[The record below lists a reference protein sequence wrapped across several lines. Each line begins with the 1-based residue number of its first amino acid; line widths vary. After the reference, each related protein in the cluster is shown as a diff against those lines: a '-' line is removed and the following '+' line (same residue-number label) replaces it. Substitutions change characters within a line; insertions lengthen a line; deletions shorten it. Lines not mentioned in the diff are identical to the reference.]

1 MSKKISILG
10 STGSIGVQ
18 TLQVVDEHPEDFE
31 ILYLSTNRSIEKLY
45 EQVQKY
51 KPKAVVICDY
61 EKYREFRDY
70 SLPNLRVLY
79 GAEGLCEIASDKQND
94 LIVSAIVGFSG
105 LKPTIVALESG
116 IDVALANKETI
127 VVSGSIIKD
136 IINRNN
142 AKLISVDSEHN
153 AILQCLVGEDINS
166 VEKVILTASGGP
178 FFEMDTNLFNK
189 VTVEEALAHPRW
201 NMGRKITIDS
211 ATLMNKG
218 LEVIEAHW
226 LFDFPSDKIQVLI
239 HPESIIHSMVQFID
253 GSIKAQLGVPD
264 MRIPISFALN
274 YPKRK
279 EYSFPRVNFVE
290 ISKLTFLEPDF
301 EKFPCL
307 KLAYRA
313 LESNGTAPTV
323 LNAANEVAVNAF
335 LDNVIRFDQIPICV
349 EFALNKIENIPNP
362 TLEDVFQIDEYTR
375 KITNQFI
382 MNNLK

>member
-18 TLQVVDEHPEDFE
+18 TLQVVDEHS
-31 ILYLSTNRSIEKLY
+31 LSTNRSIEKLY

-94 LIVSAIVGFSG
+94 LIVSAIV
-105 LKPTIVALESG
+105 G

-335 LDNVIRFDQIPICV
+335 LNNVIRFDQIPICV